1 MSECKH
7 KAGAE
12 RADAEKRARVIEA
25 YRRLSAIVDRD
36 LDPADAD
43 LAQLAIGAMLEK
55 LGCIIPP
62 SASTRVH

>member
-25 YRRLSAIVDRD
+25 YRRLSVTVDLELDRD
-36 LDPADAD
+36 SAD
-43 LAQLAIGAMLEK
+43 LCQLAIGAMLEK
-55 LGCIIPP
+55 LGVILPP
-62 SASTRVH
+62 SPSTRVH

>member
-25 YRRLSAIVDRD
+25 YRRLSGIVDRD
-36 LDPADAD
+36 LDRDSAD
-43 LAQLAIGAMLEK
+43 LCQLAIGAMLEK
-55 LGCIIPP
+55 LGVILPP
-62 SASTRVH
+62 SPSERLH